1 MRLLLAL
8 ALTTLLLLAPVSG
21 QAEPSGDVDRTV
33 QHLLDHV
40 SGSGLTFLRNSSS
53 YTAAEAAGH
62 MLRKYRHFRNDIK
75 TPEDF
80 IELCATRSLMS
91 GKPYLVVTE
100 QGEEIRT
107 SAWLTAALAEYRTQ
121 RQAGAGQA
129 PVPNKVRN

>member
-8 ALTTLLLLAPVSG
+8 TLATLLLLAPVPG
-21 QAEPSGDVDRTV
+21 QAEQNGDVDRTV

-40 SGSGLTFLRNSSS
+40 SASGLTFLRNSDS

-62 MLRKYRHFRNDIK
+62 MLRKYRHFRTDIK

-107 SAWLTAALAEYRTQ
+107 SDWLKAALAEYRAQ
-121 RQAGAGQA
+121 RQVVPGQTPA
-129 PVPNKVRN
+129 LNKVSN